1 MTAACLGGITFGGG
15 NGSMI
20 NSFIGV
26 LIIGILANGLIL
38 MGVNSNMQQVIKGA
52 LLLFAISMDAI
63 QKRRT
68 DGT

>member
-1 MTAACLGGITFGGG
+1 
-15 NGSMI
+15 MI